1 MTDKSAMHILVL
13 DDEPFMLKLLGRILT
28 GLGYT
33 DVLYHESASEAL
45 ILFNTPESV
54 PDVILLDIK
63 MHGMDGIEFVR
74 HLSERQ
80 YTGHLI
86 LVSGMEELLL
96 RATEKL
102 ARAYNMSVAGV
113 LSKPPTPVE
122 LGELLAICSSMPPKK
137 LHEKHKTYDAGA
149 LQAAIEKGE
158 LVNYYQPKVLV
169 ATGELVGVETL
180 VRWQH
185 PEDGLVLPDHFIQVA
200 EANGLINALTHRVLK
215 EALKQA
221 RIWYDAGMHLRVAIN
236 VSMDDLANVAFG
248 DFVIAAAEE
257 AGVPT
262 ELLELEVTER
272 RLMESLLPVL
282 DVLTRLRLKRIR
294 LSIDDFGTGNSS
306 LVQLRDLPFDEI
318 KVDRSFTHHARHNA
332 RLKAIFEASLDL
344 ANYLNM
350 ELAAEG
356 VEDADDWAFM
366 QATGC
371 HIAQGYYIGSPM
383 PADELQKWTL
393 EWLARVSSII

>member
-1 MTDKSAMHILVL
+1 MHILVL

-102 ARAYNMSVAGV
+102 ARAYNMSGAGV

-137 LHEKHKTYDAGA
+137 T
-149 LQAAIEKGE
+149 
-158 LVNYYQPKVLV
+158 
-169 ATGELVGVETL
+169 T
-180 VRWQH
+180 
-185 PEDGLVLPDHFIQVA
+185 
-200 EANGLINALTHRVLK
+200 
-215 EALKQA
+215 
-221 RIWYDAGMHLRVAIN
+221 
-236 VSMDDLANVAFG
+236 
-248 DFVIAAAEE
+248 
-257 AGVPT
+257 
-262 ELLELEVTER
+262 
-272 RLMESLLPVL
+272 
-282 DVLTRLRLKRIR
+282 
-294 LSIDDFGTGNSS
+294 
-306 LVQLRDLPFDEI
+306 
-318 KVDRSFTHHARHNA
+318 
-332 RLKAIFEASLDL
+332 
-344 ANYLNM
+344 
-350 ELAAEG
+350 
-356 VEDADDWAFM
+356 
-366 QATGC
+366 
-371 HIAQGYYIGSPM
+371 
-383 PADELQKWTL
+383 
-393 EWLARVSSII
+393 